1 MVDGQNHLAFPSQ
14 TPMATL
20 SPIPQPPVIPFLGNA
35 ALIDKEVPLKSF
47 ALLAQQYGEIYQF
60 AYPDGRVVLH
70 LNTHP
75 LVSQASDDK
84 KFKKLLSRPLEEVRN
99 FLGGWSVHWQRRR
112 NELGSRP

>member
-1 MVDGQNHLAFPSQ
+1 
-14 TPMATL
+14 MATL

-99 FLGGWSVHWQRRR
+99 FLGDGLFTGRGDETNWGVARKILQRTYM
-112 NELGSRP
+112 SCMF